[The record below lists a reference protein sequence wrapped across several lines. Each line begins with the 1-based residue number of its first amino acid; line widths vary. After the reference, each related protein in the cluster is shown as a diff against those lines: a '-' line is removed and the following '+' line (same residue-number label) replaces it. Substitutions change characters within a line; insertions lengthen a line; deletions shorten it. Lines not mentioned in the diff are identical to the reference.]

1 MSDNA
6 GQALTDTLRIPE
18 LNRNV
23 ATLLRAGRKGVAD
36 SGALKEIPAFK
47 WLAIIHT
54 GWSSYRD
61 QLLVQK
67 LLRFFYEQ
75 RDIPAHEREAFS
87 AQLDQDPAKR
97 DRIGEQLFLLID
109 RHDDME
115 KPSLLGLVW
124 REYIRGKV
132 TLYQVER
139 LARAIDRVH
148 LPHIVHV
155 NSLGMTAGNPSGE
168 EAALLTDLLQAGLAY
183 PASVGDQ
190 LLAHLE
196 NHPNAEYLPTD
207 IAHILLDLYTEH
219 QGQSPSN
226 VGRRPTP

>member
-1 MSDNA
+1 MPDNV

-18 LNRNV
+18 LK
-23 ATLLRAGRKGVAD
+23 RKVVTQLSACREGFVD

-47 WLAIIHT
+47 CLAMIFT
-54 GWSSYRD
+54 GLSSYRD

-67 LLRFFYEQ
+67 LLRFLYQ
-75 RDIPAHEREAFS
+75 LRDIPVQERETFS

-109 RHDDME
+109 RHDDID

-124 REYIRGKV
+124 REYLRGEV
-132 TLYQVER
+132 STYQFER

-148 LPHIVHV
+148 LPHIAHV
-155 NSLGMTAGNPSGE
+155 SGLSMSVSNPNGE
-168 EAALLTDLLQAGLAY
+168 EGAILTDLLQAGLAY

-190 LLAHLE
+190 LLAHLSP
-196 NHPNAEYLPTD
+196 HPSAEYLPTD
-207 IAHILLDLYTEH
+207 IAHTLLELYEEL
-219 QGQSPSN
+219 QVQSP
-226 VGRRPTP
+226 P

>member
-1 MSDNA
+1 MPDNV

-18 LNRNV
+18 LKRKV
-23 ATLLRAGRKGVAD
+23 ATQLSAVRKGIAD

-47 WLAIIHT
+47 CLAMIHN
-54 GWSSYRD
+54 GLSSYRD

-67 LLRFFYEQ
+67 LLRFFYQ
-75 RDIPAHEREAFS
+75 LRDIPVQERETFS

-109 RHDDME
+109 RHDDID

-124 REYIRGKV
+124 REYLRGKV
-132 TLYQVER
+132 TLYQFER
-139 LARAIDRVH
+139 IARAIDRVH

-155 NSLGMTAGNPSGE
+155 SSLGMSASNSSGE
-168 EAALLTDLLQAGLAY
+168 EAAILTDLLQAGLAY

-190 LLAHLE
+190 LLAHLGP
-196 NHPNAEYLPTD
+196 HPSAEYLPTD
-207 IAHILLDLYTEH
+207 IAHILLDLYEEL
-219 QGQSPSN
+219 QGQSP
-226 VGRRPTP
+226 P